1 MRECHHPLDHAE
13 TMTIR
18 RIFTPDRVPN
28 KGKAIYRFDIW
39 LKPFLEDHG
48 WEFVGQNQRD
58 RVKAY
63 FRSPGGVM
71 AKSFTI
77 DFAIPNDDSILRLAA
92 AMIRFATRPAA
103 PNDPWRFEGQLGH
116 FRATFFPGGRRTMPD
131 RSNQHYPGAEEDY
144 RRDRSPSLSVGMS
157 SLWSTDLWWL
167 DGLDHPPTWDRTEY
181 FSALVPGLSP
191 RGELY
196 SDLEIIHAA
205 ELKRYEDSLARQSD
219 KTVG

>member
-1 MRECHHPLDHAE
+1 
-13 TMTIR
+13 MTIR